1 MDRFGRIGNVMEHA
15 TQLKLIKWY
24 LSAASKIA
32 AIVVMIERRGD
43 DGALVK
49 MRTNPGNGA
58 NPDVYTSGAP
68 LLFRYRK
75 ATSEIWKEA
84 A

>member
-32 AIVVMIERRGD
+32 AIVVIIERRRD
-43 DGALVK
+43 DGAFVK
-49 MRTNPGNGA
+49 MRTNLGNGA
-58 NPDVYTSGAP
+58 NSDVYTSGAH
-68 LLFRYRK
+68 LLFRYPK

>member
-15 TQLKLIKWY
+15 TQLKPIKWY

-43 DGALVK
+43 DEALVK
-49 MRTNPGNGA
+49 MRTNLGNGA
-58 NPDVYTSGAP
+58 NSDVYTSGAH

-75 ATSEIWKEA
+75 AASEIWKEA